1 MAIKGEF
8 MSEFDLI
15 KLGENSKAAAKQ
27 LAKLNTN
34 EKNQL
39 LRKVA
44 EALVSNKDLIIEAY
58 IKDM

>member
-1 MAIKGEF
+1 

-34 EKNQL
+34 EKI
-39 LRKVA
+39 
-44 EALVSNKDLIIEAY
+44 SF
-58 IKDM
+58 